1 MSRKSLRGK
10 RGRGEHSDP
19 RMCSACGKRKALFY
33 RKGSRLKSR
42 KRVGYSADHDL
53 CPQCFEAM
61 LNRLKAE
68 RLEEQQQEQQEQ
80 QEQQPQT

>member
-1 MSRKSLRGK
+1 MSRNRGKRLRGK
-10 RGRGEHSDP
+10 YGRGEHDDP

-33 RKGSRLKSR
+33 RKGSRLRSK

-53 CPQCFEAM
+53 CPQCFEAL

-68 RLEEQQQEQQEQ
+68 CLEDQEPEEPGEQR
-80 QEQQPQT
+80 